1 MNAKSFPVRAGMLF
15 AAAAM
20 FSMPAVAGSSQP
32 AAQPQLVALAVPQPA
47 AVLDSAAVAPIDL
60 MLFVHRPDL
69 PLRAVPTK
77 HKDHS

>member
-1 MNAKSFPVRAGMLF
+1 MNAKSLPVRAGMLF
-15 AAAAM
+15 GAAAM
-20 FSMPAVAGSSQP
+20 ITMPAVAGSPQP
-32 AAQPQLVALAVPQPA
+32 AAQPQLVALAAPQPA